1 MMEETTYILESN
13 TSDYPEYILPCNKE
27 DVYVF
32 VTLFTTILN
41 SFLFI
46 FGITGNCL
54 VLWILIIHESLV
66 SFTNVFIFNLSI
78 ADLILTACLPFFV
91 VYHRQGWVFGAVAC
105 KVFSVLFS
113 IGFYSGILFL
123 TFLTYH
129 RYVSV
134 VDPLSALKTKRPLF
148 GILITVLAWSISIFA
163 SIPVMI
169 FHAQTAHADFTKCEY
184 NQIFPVL
191 VSHYQQNVFFVLA
204 FCVIIFCYFK
214 IIRTL
219 QQSRSQRNHKP
230 VKLILIIVVVYFFS
244 WAPYNIAMLLVSFH
258 HQQIFMDC
266 ELTKHLEYAKY
277 VTEKIAFSHCCLNP
291 ILYAFVGI
299 KFRRHLKNLLI
310 CYRPCKHR
318 DHHTT
323 RVNSQD
329 QYHNE
334 TGSVY

>member
-1 MMEETTYILESN
+1 MEETTYILEFN
-13 TSDYPEYILPCNKE
+13 TTYYAEYSAPCDKE
-27 DVYVF
+27 EVF
-32 VTLFTTILN
+32 VFGALFTTILN
-41 SFLFI
+41 SLLFI

-54 VLWILIIHESLV
+54 VLWILIIHESLA
-66 SFTNVFIFNLSI
+66 SLTNVLIFNLSV
-78 ADLILTACLPFFV
+78 ADVILTACLPFFI
-91 VYHRQGWVFGAVAC
+91 VYHREGWVFGAGAC
-105 KVFSVLFS
+105 KVVSVLFS
-113 IGFYSGILFL
+113 VGFYSGIIFL

-134 VDPLSALKTKRPLF
+134 VDPLSALKTKTPLF
-148 GILITVLAWSISIFA
+148 GILITVLAWSSSIIA

-169 FHAQTAHADFTKCEY
+169 FHVQTTRADFTICEY

-191 VSHYQQNVFFVLA
+191 VCHYQQNVSFLLA
-204 FCVIIFCYFK
+204 FCAIIFCYFQ

-230 VKLILIIVVVYFFS
+230 VKLIIIIVVVYFFS
-244 WAPYNIAMLLVSFH
+244 WAPYNIVILLLSFH

-277 VTEKIAFSHCCLNP
+277 VTEKIAICHCCLNP
-291 ILYAFVGI
+291 ILYAFVGT
-299 KFRRHLKNLLI
+299 KFRRHFKNLLK
-310 CYRPCKHR
+310 CYQSCTGKKQ
-318 DHHTT
+318 HTT
-323 RVNSQD
+323 RINFQD